1 MTEHE
6 KPIDLTSLR
15 NTFYLETT
23 GRSQVD
29 VTLSGHGYTP
39 QQRCAL
45 YAQWEN
51 DQATLQSE
59 HEAWLQALDS
69 RARENDRIDCNP
81 IYLILD
87 AVADSLRCLEETI
100 HFQLDRLRPYSRPE
114 PMILTADRVT
124 ELRQLLLP
132 FVDAGLK
139 HYQQHLKLLYDSLYS
154 AEHVMHKL
162 CPLGHDDDD
171 PYDDDDEEDDG
182 ESYDRYSDE
191 SDYDNPTEERLGFY
205 AGDDPDNL

>member
-15 NTFYLETT
+15 STFYLETT

-29 VTLSGHGYTP
+29 VTLWEHGYTP

-45 YAQWEN
+45 YAQWEK

-69 RARENDRIDCNP
+69 KARENNLIDCNP
-81 IYLILD
+81 IYLIVD
-87 AVADSLRCLEETI
+87 AVADGLRSLEEEI
-100 HFQLDRLRPYSRPE
+100 HLLLRTLRPYSRPE
-114 PMILTADRVT
+114 PMILTAERVT
-124 ELRQLLLP
+124 DLRQALRPL
-132 FVDAGLK
+132 VDAGLK
-139 HYQQHLKLLYDSLYS
+139 HYQQALKLLYDSLYS

-162 CPLGHDDDD
+162 CPLG
-171 PYDDDDEEDDG
+171 YDDENDDSAIESRLAEFVGEYPDD
-182 ESYDRYSDE
+182 
-191 SDYDNPTEERLGFY
+191 L
-205 AGDDPDNL
+205 